1 MTQDELKMWV
11 LTHLR
16 FDMLASDGA
25 WFRKNVWMR
34 FEIPWMPLS
43 VSFMSFSVSSSW
55 RFRVVV
61 GRRLLFQVIEWNRT
75 YETWMD
81 ARVATKSTSENGKM
95 DKHIHV
101 ARRIVVSRKCVG
113 RPLASR
119 QSSRIFKSF
128 LFKTVLHLNKEL
140 NSFSL
145 WIWVH
150 EKNLDKFQ
158 TQKVS
163 NGHRHMAFHH
173 LDRLYR
179 TFEDEILLFLW
190 QRDWVPKRFIRSRHS
205 FPITVI
211 AITIRSNPTVMNCFA
226 LLKLE
231 QVWVLFFDTWWVWE

>member
-1 MTQDELKMWV
+1 
-11 LTHLR
+11 
-16 FDMLASDGA
+16 
-25 WFRKNVWMR
+25 MR

-128 LFKTVLHLNKEL
+128 LFKTVLHLKKCQMATDTWLFTTWIGCIEHSRTRSYSSFGKEIE
-140 NSFSL
+140 S
-145 WIWVH
+145 
-150 EKNLDKFQ
+150 
-158 TQKVS
+158 
-163 NGHRHMAFHH
+163 
-173 LDRLYR
+173 
-179 TFEDEILLFLW
+179 
-190 QRDWVPKRFIRSRHS
+190 QRDLFDLDTASLLLSLPSRSDQIQPS
-205 FPITVI
+205 
-211 AITIRSNPTVMNCFA
+211 
-226 LLKLE
+226 
-231 QVWVLFFDTWWVWE
+231 

>member
-1 MTQDELKMWV
+1 
-11 LTHLR
+11 
-16 FDMLASDGA
+16 
-25 WFRKNVWMR
+25 
-34 FEIPWMPLS
+34 
-43 VSFMSFSVSSSW
+43 
-55 RFRVVV
+55 VVV

-145 WIWVH
+145 
-150 EKNLDKFQ
+150 
-158 TQKVS
+158 
-163 NGHRHMAFHH
+163 
-173 LDRLYR
+173 
-179 TFEDEILLFLW
+179 
-190 QRDWVPKRFIRSRHS
+190 
-205 FPITVI
+205 
-211 AITIRSNPTVMNCFA
+211 
-226 LLKLE
+226 
-231 QVWVLFFDTWWVWE
+231 